1 MAQAYAAS
9 DFCVA
14 RSGASSLT
22 ELSWA
27 GLPALLV
34 PYPFAADDH
43 QTANAVVYERA
54 DAAILKTQDEVDA
67 GLIKEIL
74 FSLNDEIIATM
85 NQAMLS
91 LADSDSARKIAA
103 VIEDDH

>member
-1 MAQAYAAS
+1 M
-9 DFCVA
+9 
-14 RSGASSLT
+14 
-22 ELSWA
+22 
-27 GLPALLV
+27 
-34 PYPFAADDH
+34 
-43 QTANAVVYERA
+43 
-54 DAAILKTQDEVDA
+54 
-67 GLIKEIL
+67 L